1 SSYIQ
6 FRQHLEGLWN
16 DLSNVEKGTRFA
28 ELVSKTLSTQEDF
41 SGLKA
46 TSTQHSYDQGIDMYW
61 TDIDTNKQ
69 KILCQSKYSIYQKD
83 DFDGI
88 ISKFQAFE
96 SNASNTNKPEKKQLN
111 LLSQVEDIPET
122 DFHYY
127 IATLSDL
134 SLILQK
140 YSQSNLASVSFY
152 EKLKSSRR
160 ITVVDG
166 EKLYQ
171 IFLSA
176 YRKEVVLPQ
185 KIEFKSVG
193 SIVSHENVH
202 VGIMSASE
210 LVRIYKN
217 SGEGIF
223 FENVRDFI
231 GLGKSDSLQ
240 INNEI
245 FKTAKDKPQKMLER
259 NNGITFK
266 AKKLSIEEDHLI
278 VLEQAGIINGCQTT
292 ACVFQANPQDN
303 CFIVFKVV
311 ETEDEEDSLT
321 IAKTANTQ
329 NKIEKI
335 NLELSEYIR
344 PQILRIALV
353 EAGMEAQDPNSPTVP
368 SLASTIAL
376 KKVFKSDLRYLFIAL
391 FSNKPRNTFRSDYA
405 LIRFEELGKTCP
417 TLEDKKKLVVLLAR
431 LLQISSQVLESLR
444 TKETSEEAQNKVLKI
459 FKRFFEE
466 KTGYKAYITVV
477 GICCFLGISSEEEYR
492 KKDIGDLI
500 DCISNALNNEE
511 IKYQEVLAKAFKAV
525 AVSATTKFSGK
536 EKSLDDE
543 LSQGLHSFMQDKSF
557 DTFYSTYGIMSL

>member
-1 SSYIQ
+1 MSHNNSLTETDFLSSYIQ
-6 FRQHLEGLWN
+6 FKQHLEGLWK
-16 DLSNVEKGTRFA
+16 DLSNVEKGMRFA
-28 ELVSKTLSTQEDF
+28 ELVSKTLSTQDNF
-41 SGLKA
+41 SGLKS

-83 DFDGI
+83 DFDRI

-96 SNASNTNKPEKKQLN
+96 ANTNNTNKPEKKQLD
-111 LLSQVEDIPET
+111 LLSQAENIPET
-122 DFHYY
+122 DSHYY

-134 SLILQK
+134 SFILQK
-140 YSQSNLASVSFY
+140 YSQSNLSSISFY
-152 EKLKSSRR
+152 ERLKSSGR
-160 ITVVDG
+160 IMVVDG

-266 AKKLSIEEDHLI
+266 AKKLSIEDDLI

-344 PQILRIALV
+344 PQILKIALV
-353 EAGMEAQDPNSPTVP
+353 EAGMEAQDPNSSTVP

-376 KKVFKSDLRYLFIAL
+376 TKVFKSDLRYLFIAL

-405 LIRFEELGKTCP
+405 LIRFEDLGKTCP

-492 KKDIGDLI
+492 KKI
-500 DCISNALNNEE
+500 
-511 IKYQEVLAKAFKAV
+511 
-525 AVSATTKFSGK
+525 
-536 EKSLDDE
+536 
-543 LSQGLHSFMQDKSF
+543 
-557 DTFYSTYGIMSL
+557 